1 MRGWRE
7 ELVALSLQGR
17 GPGDDGDDDRPEK
30 PRRYGVTEMRSPYY
44 SFRPAHHAL
53 QEILDSIG
61 PFVDGLKFSGG
72 SHSLMGKELIREITD
87 LAHKH
92 DMYVSTGD
100 WAEHLLRQGPSSFK
114 QYVEEC
120 KELGF
125 DTIEL
130 NAGSLKLPE
139 ETILR
144 LVRLIKNSGLRAK
157 PLFSVKF
164 DSSDIPASG
173 DRAFGAYIAPVKQS
187 SERVEDVDLL
197 IRRAER
203 CLEAGADMIMIDA
216 DDVCQRADSLRAD
229 IIAKIVGR
237 LGLEKTMFETSNA
250 NTSEWFVKRYG
261 PRVNLF
267 ADHSEVMNLER
278 LRGFDARRG
287 SRPLLSS
294 PFFLVQR
301 PF

>member
-1 MRGWRE
+1 
-7 ELVALSLQGR
+7 
-17 GPGDDGDDDRPEK
+17 
-30 PRRYGVTEMRSPYY
+30 
-44 SFRPAHHAL
+44 
-53 QEILDSIG
+53 
-61 PFVDGLKFSGG
+61 
-72 SHSLMGKELIREITD
+72 MGKELVRVITD

-92 DMYVSTGD
+92 DIYVSTGD

-120 KELGF
+120 KALGF

-139 ETILR
+139 EALLR
-144 LVRLIKNSGLRAK
+144 LVRLIKSSGLRAK

-173 DRAFGAYIAPVKQS
+173 DRAFGAYIAPVKERT
-187 SERVEDVDLL
+187 SERIEDVDLL

-216 DDVCQRADSLRAD
+216 DDVCQHADSLRAD
-229 IIAKIVGR
+229 IVAKIIGR
-237 LGLEKTMFETSNA
+237 LGLEKTMFEASNPS
-250 NTSEWFVKRYG
+250 TSEWFVKRYG

-267 ADHSEVMNLER
+267 VDHSDVMDLER
-278 LRGFDARRG
+278 LRGFNMLRSNPS
-287 SRPLLSS
+287 SRFAS
-294 PFFLVQR
+294 PFFLM
-301 PF
+301 

>member
-7 ELVALSLQGR
+7 EMVALSLQGH
-17 GPGDDGDDDRPEK
+17 GAHDGDDDRPEK
-30 PRRYGVTEMRSPYY
+30 PRRYGVTEMRSPDY
-44 SFRPAHHAL
+44 SFRPAHLAL
-53 QEILDSIG
+53 QEILESIG

-92 DMYVSTGD
+92 EMYVSTGD

-139 ETILR
+139 EAVLR
-144 LVRLIKNSGLRAK
+144 LVRLIKSSGLRAK

-216 DDVCQRADSLRAD
+216 DDVCQHTDSLRAD
-229 IIAKIVGR
+229 IVAKIVGR
-237 LGLEKTMFETSNA
+237 LGLEKTMFETSNS

-278 LRGFDARRG
+278 LRGFDTRRG
-287 SRPLLSS
+287 SLPLLTS
-294 PFFLVQR
+294 PFFLVRR

>member
-7 ELVALSLQGR
+7 EVVALSLEAH
-17 GPGDDGDDDRPEK
+17 GPGDDRPEK
-30 PRRYGVTEMRSPYY
+30 PRRYGVTEMRSPCYT
-44 SFRPAHHAL
+44 FRPAHHAL
-53 QEILDSIG
+53 QEILDNIG

-114 QYVEEC
+114 QYVE
-120 KELGF
+120 
-125 DTIEL
+125 
-130 NAGSLKLPE
+130 LPE
-139 ETILR
+139 EAILR
-144 LVRLIKNSGLRAK
+144 LVRLIKNTGLRA
-157 PLFSVKF
+157 PSPFSVKF
-164 DSSDIPASG
+164 DSSDIPAAG

-187 SERVEDVDLL
+187 SERVEDIDLL

-216 DDVCQRADSLRAD
+216 DDVCQHADSLRAD
-229 IIAKIVGR
+229 LIAKIVGR
-237 LGLEKTMFETSNA
+237 LGLERTMFETSGA

-278 LRGFDARRG
+278 LRGLDVRR
-287 SRPLLSS
+287 SVRPLLPS
-294 PFFLVQR
+294 PFFLM
-301 PF
+301 